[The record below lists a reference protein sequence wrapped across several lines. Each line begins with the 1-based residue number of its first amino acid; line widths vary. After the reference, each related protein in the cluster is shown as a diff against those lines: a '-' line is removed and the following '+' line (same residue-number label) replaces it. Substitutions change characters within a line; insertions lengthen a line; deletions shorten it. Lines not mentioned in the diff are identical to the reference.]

1 MSSTNVHSEEN
12 NIQIVC
18 GQAIPTENEME
29 IPPKSAGR
37 GPSILDVR
45 QGDIMEI
52 SVAESE
58 LREDGSL
65 VATNGT
71 TVAKFD
77 DNAYKGIV
85 AKYTDKEEKKTT
97 KGLSTK
103 RTTKATDKGEDR

>member
-52 SVAESE
+52 PVGESE

-77 DNAYKGIV
+77 DKAYKRIV
-85 AKYTDKEEKKTT
+85 AKHADRKEKPTRDLTT
-97 KGLSTK
+97 RRGTRSV
-103 RTTKATDKGEDR
+103 ADKGEDR